1 MIQYNKDNE
10 GRLLNMVKTVQITMY
25 ENELTGKQY
34 KTFEKAKKE
43 ELASRNLILLDKLGE
58 EFGFKTTFSF
68 GRATTS
74 GNKLMKW
81 IDENNSKFLPE
92 SGKNY
97 NREQIVHDA
106 TNNLLSRWK
115 FYETG
120 FLEKEVRSA
129 WKILNQKLIAL
140 STIPVKYFV
149 DNLLVLETEDSNVE
163 VPYSNLDSKF
173 DKNNKFLYKED
184 LTKEGLKL
192 YFWDISKPIDS
203 EIKYEAFNKFNIKN
217 WAPFNNV
224 LERVKKDYCNGLV
237 LTSEQELEALE
248 DGGVDNWSGYEYA
261 LELANEDGVDWGY
274 LESEDK
280 LNYLENAG
288 VDNWSCWSESIQD
301 YREAHCEIPEI
312 TNKDF
317 VEIFEEI
324 SQKDEWNNYKDYIK
338 FIYEK

>member
-1 MIQYNKDNE
+1 
-10 GRLLNMVKTVQITMY
+10 MVKIVQITMY

-34 KTFEKAKKE
+34 KTLKKAKEE

-68 GRATTS
+68 GKEMKAISS
-74 GNKLMKW
+74 GNKLMSW
-81 IDENNSKFLPE
+81 IDENNSKFLPK

-97 NREQIVHDA
+97 NREQVVYYA
-106 TNNLLSRWK
+106 TNNLLDRWK

-203 EIKYEAFNKFNIKN
+203 EIKYEALNKFNIKN
-217 WAPFNNV
+217 WAPFNNI
-224 LERVKKDYCNGLV
+224 LERVKKDYCNELD
-237 LTSEQELEALE
+237 LTREQEFEALE
-248 DGGVDNWSGYEYA
+248 NGGVDNWSGYEYA
-261 LELANEDGVDWGY
+261 LDLANEDGVEWGD

-280 LNYLENAG
+280 LNYLESAG
-288 VDNWSCWSESIQD
+288 VDNWSWWSESIQD
-301 YREAHCEIPEI
+301 YREDYCKIPEI

-338 FIYEK
+338 FVYEK

>member
-1 MIQYNKDNE
+1 
-10 GRLLNMVKTVQITMY
+10 MVKTVQITMY

-58 EFGFKTTFSF
+58 EFGFKTTVIF
-68 GRATTS
+68 GRATSS

-81 IDENNSKFLPE
+81 IDENNSKFLPK

-97 NREQIVHDA
+97 NREQTVHYA

-203 EIKYEAFNKFNIKN
+203 EIKYEALNKFNIKN

-224 LERVKKDYCNGLV
+224 LERVKKDYCNGLD
-237 LTSEQELEALE
+237 LTREQEFEALE
-248 DGGVDNWSGYEYA
+248 YGGVDNWSGYEYA
-261 LELANEDGVDWGY
+261 LDLANEDGVDWGY

-280 LNYLENAG
+280 LDYLESAG
-288 VDNWSCWSESIQD
+288 VDNWPCWSESIQD
-301 YREAHCEIPEI
+301 YREANCEIPEI

-338 FIYEK
+338 FVYEK

>member
-1 MIQYNKDNE
+1 
-10 GRLLNMVKTVQITMY
+10 MVKTVQITMY

-58 EFGFKTTFSF
+58 EFGFKTTFIF
-68 GRATTS
+68 GRATSS

-81 IDENNSKFLPE
+81 IDENNSKFLPK

-97 NREQIVHDA
+97 NREQTVHYA

-163 VPYSNLDSKF
+163 VPYCNLDSKF

-203 EIKYEAFNKFNIKN
+203 EIKYEALNKFNIKN

-224 LERVKKDYCNGLV
+224 LERVKKDYCNGLD
-237 LTSEQELEALE
+237 LTREQEFEALE
-248 DGGVDNWSGYEYA
+248 YGGVDNWSGYEYA
-261 LELANEDGVDWGY
+261 LDLANEDGVDWGY

-280 LNYLENAG
+280 LDYLESAG
-288 VDNWSCWSESIQD
+288 VDNWSCWSESLQD
-301 YREAHCEIPEI
+301 YREANCEVPEI

-338 FIYEK
+338 FVYEK

>member
-1 MIQYNKDNE
+1 
-10 GRLLNMVKTVQITMY
+10 MVKTVQITMY

-68 GRATTS
+68 GRATNS

-81 IDENNSKFLPE
+81 IDENNSKFLQDE
-92 SGKNY
+92 KN
-97 NREQIVHDA
+97 NREQIVHYA

-163 VPYSNLDSKF
+163 VPYSNLNSKF

-192 YFWDISKPIDS
+192 YFWDISKPIDT
-203 EIKYEAFNKFNIKN
+203 EIKYEALNKFNIKN

-224 LERVKKDYCNGLV
+224 LERVKKDYCNGLD
-237 LTSEQELEALE
+237 LTREQEFEALE
-248 DGGVDNWSGYEYA
+248 YGGVDNWSGYEYA
-261 LELANEDGVDWGY
+261 LDLANEDGVEWGD

-280 LNYLENAG
+280 LDYLESAG
-288 VDNWSCWSESIQD
+288 VDNWSCWSESLQD
-301 YREAHCEIPEI
+301 YREANCEIPEI

-338 FIYEK
+338 FVYEK

>member
-1 MIQYNKDNE
+1 
-10 GRLLNMVKTVQITMY
+10 MVKTVQITMY

-58 EFGFKTTFSF
+58 EFGFKTTSIF
-68 GRATTS
+68 GRATSS

-81 IDENNSKFLPE
+81 IDENNSKFLPK

-97 NREQIVHDA
+97 NREQTVHYA

-203 EIKYEAFNKFNIKN
+203 EIKYEALNKFNIKN

-224 LERVKKDYCNGLV
+224 LERVKKDYCNGLD
-237 LTSEQELEALE
+237 LTREQEFEALE
-248 DGGVDNWSGYEYA
+248 YGGVDNWSGYEYA
-261 LELANEDGVDWGY
+261 LDLANEDGVDWGY

-280 LNYLENAG
+280 LDYLESAG
-288 VDNWSCWSESIQD
+288 VDNWSCWSESLQD
-301 YREAHCEIPEI
+301 YREANCEIPEI

-338 FIYEK
+338 FVYEKQFIFLYYNNQLRKL

>member
-1 MIQYNKDNE
+1 
-10 GRLLNMVKTVQITMY
+10 MVKTVQVTMY

-43 ELASRNLILLDKLGE
+43 ELASRNLTLLDKLGE
-58 EFGFKTTFSF
+58 EFGFKTTSIF
-68 GRATTS
+68 GRATSS

-81 IDENNSKFLPE
+81 IDENNSKFLPK

-97 NREQIVHDA
+97 NREQTVHYA

-203 EIKYEAFNKFNIKN
+203 EIKYEALNKFNIKN

-224 LERVKKDYCNGLV
+224 LERVKKDYCNGLD
-237 LTSEQELEALE
+237 LTREQEFEALE
-248 DGGVDNWSGYEYA
+248 YGGVDNWSGYEYA
-261 LELANEDGVDWGY
+261 LDLANEDGVDWGY

-280 LNYLENAG
+280 LDYLESAG

-301 YREAHCEIPEI
+301 YREANCEIPEI

-338 FIYEK
+338 FVYEK